1 MAKKEEVAN
10 AAEQN
15 TGLVSIAGENGQSI
29 NVNDLLAQIT
39 EAEVGQELGSDY
51 MTFEVGEETRVVFIE
66 MTKMNKM
73 GSDSEMIDAVRL
85 LGLDGK
91 LKINADKVL
100 VSIGKSLTQ
109 NNRRNVALQVSCIG
123 MIKSP
128 KGSYRDL
135 KINELLIK

>member
-1 MAKKEEVAN
+1 MGKKEEVA
-10 AAEQN
+10 AATEQN
-15 TGLVSIAGENGQSI
+15 TGLVTIAGENGQSV
-29 NVNDLLAQIT
+29 NVSDLLAQIS

-51 MTFEVGEETRVVFIE
+51 LTFEVGEETRVVFIE

-100 VSIGKSLTQ
+100 VSIGKTLAQ
-109 NNRRNVALQVSCIG
+109 NNRRNVALQVTCVG

-135 KINELLIK
+135 KINELLMK

>member
-10 AAEQN
+10 ATEQS
-15 TGLVSIAGENGQSI
+15 TGLVSIAGENGQSV
-29 NVNDLLAQIT
+29 NVSDLLAQIV

-109 NNRRNVALQVSCIG
+109 NNRKNVALQISCVG
-123 MIKSP
+123 MIKSN

-135 KINELLIK
+135 KINELLMK

>member
-1 MAKKEEVAN
+1 MAKKEEVAE
-10 AAEQN
+10 ATGQN
-15 TGLVSIAGENGQSI
+15 TGLVTIAGENGQSV
-29 NVNDLLAQIT
+29 NVSDLLAQIS

-51 MTFEVGEETRVVFIE
+51 LTFEVGEETRVVFIE

-100 VSIGKSLTQ
+100 VSIGKTLAQ
-109 NNRRNVALQVSCIG
+109 NNRRNVALQVTCVG

-135 KINELLIK
+135 KINELLMK